1 VDFRSYNDYEIID
14 LIRQGSEEAWNLMFD
29 KYRWLI
35 AKKITKFNL
44 TADFDDRFQEG
55 LMVLH
60 KSIVRFD
67 DRKNKSFT
75 RYFETNLEHHL
86 ITIVRAR
93 QRQNRFAIER
103 LPLLLADEIRETEA
117 HYHEQA
123 DIEAGLA
130 SLSPFERTIFTERM
144 IKRRPT
150 AEIARTLCVPPK
162 KVYNA
167 VERIR
172 KKIKMRL
179 EP

>member
-1 VDFRSYNDYEIID
+1 MDFRNYNDYEIID
-14 LIRQGSEEAWNLMFD
+14 LIRQGSEEAWNLMFE

-44 TADFDDRFQEG
+44 TAEFDDRFQES
-55 LMVLH
+55 LMVMH
-60 KSIVRFD
+60 RSIVHFD

-75 RYFETNLEHHL
+75 RYFESNLEHHL
-86 ITIVRAR
+86 ISVIRTR
-93 QRQNRFAIER
+93 QRQNRFMVER

-117 HYHEQA
+117 TYYTRDE
-123 DIEAGLA
+123 IEDGIGT
-130 SLSPFERTIFTERM
+130 LSPLEKAVFEERM
-144 IKRRPT
+144 VKNRPI
-150 AEIARTLCVPPK
+150 AEIAAAMAVPPK

>member
-1 VDFRSYNDYEIID
+1 VEFRNYNDYEIID
-14 LIRQGSEEAWNLMFD
+14 LIKQGNEEAMNLMFE

-44 TADFDDRFQEG
+44 TDIFEDCYQEG

-60 KSIVRFD
+60 RSVLRFD
-67 DRKNKSFT
+67 DQHNKSFT

-86 ITIVRAR
+86 ISVIRSR
-93 QRQNRFAIER
+93 QRKNRFMNEK
-103 LPLLLADEIRETEA
+103 LHLLVTDEIREPEA
-117 HYHEQA
+117 VYPAEA
-123 DIEAGLA
+123 EIMAGLE
-130 SLSPFERTIFTERM
+130 SLSPFEKKIFTARLIQGKA
-144 IKRRPT
+144 IK
-150 AEIARTLCVPPK
+150 EIAETLCVPPK